1 MKTIKSLIVATLL
14 IPSLSLFAQESHD
27 VTENLSNVPLT
38 QENEEP
44 IMRATHNRTMGR
56 IWIPALNRS
65 DNFAFYWN
73 HPYSLV
79 ISKYAD
85 ELKIPMDRVRLFFGG
100 KEMEP
105 NMLQSNLRGFSYVS
119 LYILISPPRT

>member
-27 VTENLSNVPLT
+27 VTENLSNAPLI
-38 QENEEP
+38 QEEEGP

-65 DNFAFYWN
+65 DNFAFYWAL
-73 HPYSLV
+73 PYSLV

-85 ELKIPMDRVRLFFGG
+85 ELKIPMDRVRLYFGN
-100 KEMEP
+100 KEMTP
-105 NMLQSNLRGFSYVS
+105 DMLQSNLRGYSFVS